1 MPIAKSVERR
11 IVVPDVTGSNPVRH
25 PKSLYTGT
33 GVTADELAVEVLSIW
48 TVEAPE
54 SGGLQVVSPPGLPP
68 GALPSPEG
76 GIRDKP

>member
-1 MPIAKSVERR
+1 
-11 IVVPDVTGSNPVRH
+11 
-25 PKSLYTGT
+25 
-33 GVTADELAVEVLSIW
+33 VTADELAVEVLSIW